1 MRRQYRRNFQSRY
14 WAVQSFS
21 KPNNIS
27 IIQPLGKSNN
37 TPSSSPTERSGTE
50 LLTDAFNNLVYFNQS
65 GLPNQLKHAINS
77 ALADLERAK
86 NVDLNTD
93 NLFSA
98 IEDTARAGKAL
109 QCYPNPNPSFES
121 VCDIIG
127 DASIVPCHLFFRC

>member
-14 WAVQSFS
+14 WAVQSPAS
-21 KPNNIS
+21 PTTS
-27 IIQPLGKSNN
+27 PSSSPSASP
-37 TPSSSPTERSGTE
+37 TTPPSSSPTERSGTE
-50 LLTDAFNNLVYFNQS
+50 LLTDAFNSLAYFNQS

-86 NVDLNTD
+86 NVDLNAD

-127 DASIVPCHLFFRC
+127 DASSALSSLF